1 MPSRSPHVG
10 VTLLESAM
18 LACARL
24 VFAWSRV
31 AASRNASL
39 RITESRNAAS
49 SVALTGAVL
58 SGAVLPAAV
67 LSGAVLLSAAVGC
80 GTNEQAARQRF
91 IPPEADARR
100 ALETVLDEWKSG
112 RPPVTKDAKS
122 EVLFVDAQHQNG
134 AKLEDYSIV
143 GPQPWDR
150 GRRFVVEIKLA
161 ENDRPQ
167 KVRFVVVG
175 IAPLLVFRQDDFDM
189 LNNWMH
195 PMDAA
200 DAKPQATDPPQST
213 DQPQATAPRQTPDQP
228 QTQADDST
236 KAPQPVQEEP

>member
-1 MPSRSPHVG
+1 M
-10 VTLLESAM
+10 LLETTV

-24 VFAWSRV
+24 VLAWARV
-31 AASRNASL
+31 AASGFSAL
-39 RITESRNAAS
+39 RITASRNVAS
-49 SVALTGAVL
+49 SVALSGAVL
-58 SGAVLPAAV
+58 SGVV
-67 LSGAVLLSAAVGC
+67 LSGAALLSVAVGC
-80 GTNEQAARQRF
+80 RPSEQAARERF
-91 IPPEADARR
+91 IPSEADARR

-134 AKLEDYSIV
+134 AKLEDYSVV

-200 DAKPQATDPPQST
+200 DAKPQAPAPPPTPDPP
-213 DQPQATAPRQTPDQP
+213 P
-228 QTQADDST
+228 TQADDSK
-236 KAPQPVQEEP
+236 KAPHQVQEEP